1 MIHVRTGGVWRAAT
15 AFVRHGGVW
24 MRAAQVSARS
34 GGVWHETGVLP
45 LAAVASPTTLS
56 ASRVGPGEVS
66 IGSVTCTVTGGVAP
80 YTYNWQ
86 RTAGYG
92 GMGATASTAA
102 TTPFWGGAGEVGT
115 YSAQFK
121 CTVTDA
127 RGQSVE
133 SNGVGAS
140 FTINLS

>member
-34 GGVWHETGVLP
+34 GGAWHETGVLP

-80 YTYNWQ
+80 YAYNWQ
-86 RTAGYG
+86 RTGGYAGI
-92 GMGATASTAA
+92 GATASTSA
-102 TTPFWGGAGEVGT
+102 TTPVVGGAGEVGT

>member
-80 YTYNWQ
+80 YAYNWQ

-102 TTPFWGGAGEVGT
+102 TTPVWGGAGEVGT
-115 YSAQFK
+115 YSAQFQ

>member
-1 MIHVRTGGVWRAAT
+1 MIHVRTGGSWRTAT
-15 AFVRHGGVW
+15 AFVRHGGAWV
-24 MRAAQVSARS
+24 RASQVSARS
-34 GGVWHETGVLP
+34 GGAWHETGVLP
-45 LAAVASPTTLS
+45 LVAVASPTTLS

-66 IGSVTCTVTGGVAP
+66 MGSATCTVTGGVAP

-86 RTAGYG
+86 RMAGYG

-102 TTPFWGGAGEVGT
+102 TSTFSGGASNAGT
-115 YSAQFK
+115 YSAQFT

-127 RGQSVE
+127 RGQTVE
-133 SNGVGAS
+133 SNAVSVS

>member
-45 LAAVASPTTLS
+45 LAAVARPTTLS

-66 IGSVTCTVTGGVAP
+66 IGSVTCTVSGGVAP
-80 YTYNWQ
+80 YTYSWQ
-86 RTAGYG
+86 RTGGYAGFWV
-92 GMGATASTAA
+92 TASTSA
-102 TTPFWGGAGEVGT
+102 TTQVVGGAGEVGT